1 MILVGPEEEIQNNVF
16 QIPIKSRT
24 TGRNSRRGTGHSSDL
39 EAQRSGMENQINFPE
54 GNWLDTANMMVEQFK
69 ASGHPVFKGV
79 SPLARGI
86 LRKKN
91 NEETI
96 HFSADASNTALS
108 DRTIHIANQVSTYG
122 AVARWCDDFG
132 MKSDETLP
140 KNYEW

>member
-1 MILVGPEEEIQNNVF
+1 
-16 QIPIKSRT
+16 
-24 TGRNSRRGTGHSSDL
+24 
-39 EAQRSGMENQINFPE
+39 
-54 GNWLDTANMMVEQFK
+54 MMVQQFE

-91 NEETI
+91 KETI

-122 AVARWCDDFG
+122 ASDDFG

-140 KNYEW
+140 KIYK